1 MKRSSGTR
9 RSGARSLVLLG
20 WLFLVVAGWVVL
32 TGTGGD
38 ATTAV
43 IALVGVGLGFLIT
56 AVVLAIEDLDRH

>member
-9 RSGARSLVLLG
+9 RSGARSLALLG
-20 WLFLVVAGWVVL
+20 WLFLIAAGWVVL

-38 ATTAV
+38 ATAAV

-56 AVVLAIEDLDRH
+56 AVVLAIEDLNRH

>member
-38 ATTAV
+38 ATTMV

-56 AVVLAIEDLDRH
+56 AVVLAIEDLNRH